1 MLVVLVPLFY
11 LLFFLLSLLIE
22 VLDFLTSRII
32 ELPTTLFLD
41 L

>member
-11 LLFFLLSLLIE
+11 LLFLLSLLIE